1 MRITTTIFAAV
12 LIVLGAVATDSQSFA
27 QDTCDEGSSSH
38 KLMIHVSDNKP
49 TRVTQKGQ
57 PADDVYVCIGDEI
70 EWQLVGSA
78 KQFYVDFIN
87 GAPFEGSGK
96 KNSNNNGKISVVVGG
111 SAQPGMS
118 YKYDIGLADG
128 GVLDPRII
136 VGGDD

>member
-1 MRITTTIFAAV
+1 MKITTTIFVSGLFFAAAF
-12 LIVLGAVATDSQSFA
+12 LIDGQSFA
-27 QDTCDEGSSSH
+27 QGSCGNGAKSH
-38 KLMIHVSDNKP
+38 KIMIHVSDNRP
-49 TRVTQKGQ
+49 TRVTQGGQ
-57 PADDVYVCIGDEI
+57 DADDVYACIGDEI

>member
-1 MRITTTIFAAV
+1 MTN
-12 LIVLGAVATDSQSFA
+12 SQSFA

-49 TRVTQKGQ
+49 TRVTQHGQ
-57 PADDVYVCIGDEI
+57 DADDVYVCIGDEI

-111 SAQPGMS
+111 SAQPGMA